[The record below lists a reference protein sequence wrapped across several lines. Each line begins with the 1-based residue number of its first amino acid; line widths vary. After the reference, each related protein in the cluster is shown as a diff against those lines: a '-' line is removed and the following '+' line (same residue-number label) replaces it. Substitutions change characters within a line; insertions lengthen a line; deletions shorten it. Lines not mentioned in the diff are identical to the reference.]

1 MCSLHPGEE
10 CSLQRAVRTLRFEED
25 LSGKV
30 LSLEEAYWKRVAIF
44 KRYLKGR
51 VNMLSA
57 KGVLLEQK
65 RTNRKSVTRNY
76 SDGNFSL
83 LNSKAAG
90 RRGALLVFCLFFM
103 GT

>member
-1 MCSLHPGEE
+1 
-10 CSLQRAVRTLRFEED
+10 
-25 LSGKV
+25 
-30 LSLEEAYWKRVAIF
+30 
-44 KRYLKGR
+44 
-51 VNMLSA
+51 MLSA

-65 RTNRKSVTRNY
+65 HTNRKSVTRNY